1 MGLRPQ
7 CPRYGS
13 CGEHALFYGLAHQR
27 GVVLAGPALWVAWD
41 VVTWL
46 RNFVR
51 MAKDWRT
58 WGDAKRRIIAS
69 KSAFALIHDDL
80 YRDVYDGEAIMRRLV
95 AMEPEVKLPTYVYTL
110 LKRRIAA
117 GRV

>member
-1 MGLRPQ
+1 MANVERDYMAAVLDPDGEGNTHLR
-7 CPRYGS
+7 R
-13 CGEHALFYGLAHQR
+13 R
-27 GVVLAGPALWVAWD
+27 
-41 VVTWL
+41 
-46 RNFVR
+46 
-51 MAKDWRT
+51 
-58 WGDAKRRIIAS
+58 KRRVIAS
-69 KSAFALIHDDL
+69 KSALALIHDDL

>member
-1 MGLRPQ
+1 L
-7 CPRYGS
+7 
-13 CGEHALFYGLAHQR
+13 
-27 GVVLAGPALWVAWD
+27 
-41 VVTWL
+41 
-46 RNFVR
+46 
-51 MAKDWRT
+51 
-58 WGDAKRRIIAS
+58 
-69 KSAFALIHDDL
+69 ALIHDDL